1 MIGKAKMDWCDFD
14 EKDISPRGGFD
25 LICTRDI
32 AINTLAFPSI
42 PRSATGMCKQT
53 RPQK

>member
-1 MIGKAKMDWCDFD
+1 MIGTATVDWCDSD
-14 EKDISPRGGFD
+14 EKDDSAGRGFD
-25 LICTRDI
+25 FICTRDI